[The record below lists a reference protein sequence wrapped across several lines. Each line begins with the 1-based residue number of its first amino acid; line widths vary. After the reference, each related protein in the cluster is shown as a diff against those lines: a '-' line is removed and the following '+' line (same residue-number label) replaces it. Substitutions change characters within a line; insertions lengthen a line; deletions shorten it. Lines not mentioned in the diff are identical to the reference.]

1 MLCDDF
7 LPTSLLL
14 CRFCIQVPSL
24 ITVSVIFLISACHSL
39 TLNSSLCK
47 SRPPPLYTQYGTT
60 EPAQMAY
67 TSYSHPSYDYGQGP
81 KDSYAVQYDIAQRV
95 VVTGEQW
102 DEQYGDN
109 SMASC
114 GRNNSNISDISGVS
128 LSSSNHTYAST
139 PSPTTPTGNLDL
151 GGYSTPTKTEYRRSS
166 LTPSPWDS
174 QFTTFD
180 QSDSMRWT
188 PSALGWMPNSEL
200 LKLYKFVVR
209 GSKEPYF
216 LLMGQ
221 WTPTPQTPA
230 KVYLDNPE

>member
-1 MLCDDF
+1 
-7 LPTSLLL
+7 
-14 CRFCIQVPSL
+14 VPILNFYPSSIRWEL
-24 ITVSVIFLISACHSL
+24 WHSAVRQPGAFFAVLLISAQTSVWPEVA
-39 TLNSSLCK
+39 N
-47 SRPPPLYTQYGTT
+47 
-60 EPAQMAY
+60 MA
-67 TSYSHPSYDYGQGP
+67 SNMVVYD
-81 KDSYAVQYDIAQRV
+81 VQF
-95 VVTGEQW
+95 
-102 DEQYGDN
+102 DEQYEDQ
-109 SMASC
+109 SLASC
-114 GRNNSNISDISGVS
+114 GRNNSNMSDISAVS
-128 LSSSNHTYAST
+128 LSSSHTYAST

-216 LLMGQ
+216 QLMDQ
-221 WTPTPQTPA
+221 WTPTPQTPV